1 MTHTHKKTSSVL
13 VALPGTRSRNPFPTP
28 AARCT
33 LGARPSAEGSLKM
46 CFLGGNSNGP

>member
-33 LGARPSAEGSLKM
+33 LGARPSAEVRQSKNVL
-46 CFLGGNSNGP
+46 SWWEQ